1 MYDFGNLY
9 FMFYS
14 LFTVAMVMRSGYR
27 NTVVLTSWRM
37 NTLLMRTW
45 LLYLSASSVFGELT
59 KVRLEEFYLNWKRS
73 KLPFI
78 TSGGT
83 EFSMNNFR

>member
-14 LFTVAMVMRSGYR
+14 LFTVAVVMRSGYR
-27 NTVVLTSWRM
+27 NTVVLTSWSM
-37 NTLLMRTW
+37 NTLLLRTW
-45 LLYLSASSVFGELT
+45 LLYLSASSAFGELT
-59 KVRLEEFYLNWKRS
+59 KVRQGEVYVSCRS

-83 EFSMNNFR
+83 EFSMNNLR